1 MTRILGIVLAAG
13 VAGAKAMTRHLGI
26 ALAAAGVV
34 MVVIALVQAM
44 TSSPSSFCRELHEN
58 GQVTSCT
65 VRP

>member
-1 MTRILGIVLAAG
+1 MTRHLGIVLAAG

-26 ALAAAGVV
+26 VLAAAGVV
-34 MVVIALVQAM
+34 LVVIALVQAV
-44 TSSPSSFCRELHEN
+44 TSSPSSSCQELHEN